1 MHLSLLFARF
11 IIPEWLSFDQNK
23 DTCKWNF
30 TSTGEAGD
38 CQMGFNDTS
47 STPFYIELQ
56 TQNFS
61 MFRFSDI
68 LSFNMT
74 FSVDPN
80 DVLPKGK
87 GDVPSMVV
95 AYATCLPSEYAGWGT
110 QEELCGPFKGEALS
124 NSS

>member
-1 MHLSLLFARF
+1 
-11 IIPEWLSFDQNK
+11 
-23 DTCKWNF
+23 
-30 TSTGEAGD
+30 
-38 CQMGFNDTS
+38 MGFNDTS

-56 TQNFS
+56 TQSFS

-110 QEELCGPFKGEALS
+110 QEELCGPFKGEAMKHCQIVYS
-124 NSS
+124 RKYFSSENQTLQV

>member
-1 MHLSLLFARF
+1 MVR
-11 IIPEWLSFDQNK
+11 PCTYDPRVTQK
-23 DTCKWNF
+23 DVC
-30 TSTGEAGD
+30 EP
-38 CQMGFNDTS
+38 
-47 STPFYIELQ
+47 PFYIELQ

-74 FSVDPN
+74 FSVDPD

-95 AYATCLPSEYAGWGT
+95 AWTH
-110 QEELCGPFKGEALS
+110 
-124 NSS
+124 SSRIVPMQIHNAWHAWLDGLGGGLVVVIGINT